1 MCHETEVQSNE
12 IIIMQYELGV
22 LDKDESKLILVRLIA
37 EEELAIKLYEEQVK
51 IYHNIPKRVII
62 KLYDLEKCTNIR
74 YYDTDD
80 NI

>member
-1 MCHETEVQSNE
+1 MYHETEVQSNE
-12 IIIMQYELGV
+12 IIIMQYELSV
-22 LDKDESKLILVRLIA
+22 FDKDNGKILLVRLIA

-51 IYHNIPKRVII
+51 IYHNIPKRAII
-62 KLYDLEKCTNIR
+62 KLYDIEKCTNIR

>member
-1 MCHETEVQSNE
+1 MYHETEVQSNE
-12 IIIMQYELGV
+12 FIIMQYELRV
-22 LDKDESKLILVRLIA
+22 FDKDESKLILVRVIS
-37 EEELAIKLYEEQVK
+37 EEELAIKLYEEQVG

-62 KLYDLEKCTNIR
+62 KLYDIEKCTNIR